1 MPFPALFAGMNA
13 MQGLQLALGAV
24 SIYSGMKAGAVAA
37 GTAEQQAKQMEIDG
51 ITNEAQAIQ
60 NMNQRIE
67 DYDNAMASN
76 EAAFGLIDRNPD
88 DLVAFKDEE
97 KRVLMRDLKTLKT
110 QRELDKGQTKI
121 ASMVEVQRG
130 KNAQRSAIYQAIGTG
145 INTMIKYQTYKTD

>member
-1 MPFPALFAGMNA
+1 MPFPALLAGMNA
-13 MQGLQLALGAV
+13 VQGLQLALGAV
-24 SIYSGMKAGAVAA
+24 SIYQGMKAGAAAA

-60 NMNQRIE
+60 NMNQRVE
-67 DYDNAMASN
+67 EYDNAMASN
-76 EAAFGLIDRNPD
+76 EAAFGLINRNPE
-88 DLVAFKDEE
+88 DLVDFKDEE

-145 INTMIKYQTYKTD
+145 INTMIKYQTYKT